1 VSLWIERDRRRAMLD
16 PIDEDI
22 DHDQTID
29 RRQAY
34 LRIRIVLGFI
44 DLPFS
49 GGNCSNS
56 NLTYESQAER
66 FG

>member
-1 VSLWIERDRRRAMLD
+1 MLD